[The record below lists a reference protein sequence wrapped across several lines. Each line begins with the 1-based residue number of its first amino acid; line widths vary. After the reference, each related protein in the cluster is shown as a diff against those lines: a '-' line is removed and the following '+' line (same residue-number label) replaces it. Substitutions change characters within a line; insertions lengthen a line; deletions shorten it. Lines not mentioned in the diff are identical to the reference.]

1 MAPLIIPIG
10 LTNQKKLDF
19 IKQTHV
25 TTTWYLLHTTL
36 SSWTS
41 VCNRGAAQISVVTAS
56 LIPSSQYLSKTLN
69 TNKQSMDCKPAILV
83 KNTWDTKDKFTKAM
97 SYY

>member
-69 TNKQSMDCKPAILV
+69 TNKQSMMVNLQSWSKILIHKGYV
-83 KNTWDTKDKFTKAM
+83 LLLTQV
-97 SYY
+97 